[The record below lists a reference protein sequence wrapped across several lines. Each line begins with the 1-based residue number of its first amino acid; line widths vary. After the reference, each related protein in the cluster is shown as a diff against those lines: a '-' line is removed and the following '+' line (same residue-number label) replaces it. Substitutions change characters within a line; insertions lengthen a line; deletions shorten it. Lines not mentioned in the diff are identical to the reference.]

1 MNFALQQSEGED
13 SFQQKPKRYR
23 LVKMEMLKPIK
34 RSKIRFNLDDSK
46 VSSKLPREVKAL
58 VKDIAD
64 VAMYFKAYKEI
75 GVDDDAVPFGRIKKS
90 VVLDAKKILDE
101 LEVLIKEKNQNPLGR
116 YTMGGTTKEDNSK
129 TINRQQEL
137 QSVMEQIS
145 RLSSEYYHLLPKVS
159 LPYSYIN

>member
-1 MNFALQQSEGED
+1 
-13 SFQQKPKRYR
+13 
-23 LVKMEMLKPIK
+23 MLKPIK

-46 VSSKLPREVKAL
+46 VSSKLPKEVKAL

-75 GVDDDAVPFGRIKKS
+75 GVDDDAVPFGRIKKN

-101 LEVLIKEKNQNPLGR
+101 LEVLIKEKNQNPS
-116 YTMGGTTKEDNSK
+116 YIGGTTKKDNSK
-129 TINRQQEL
+129 TIKRQQEL

-159 LPYSYIN
+159 LPYSYINQAKY